1 MDVVGPPSTNPDEG
15 LILQAARNGDV
26 DTVRAKLEGNGAL
39 MWARQPGDGGTLL
52 HVAISRNDIELA
64 TLLLEKGANPE
75 VADRAGRKPLAIAA
89 SDSSLLTA
97 GKLLVKYG
105 ANVNAFDPRTR
116 QSVLHLCAA
125 SGSVEL
131 AQILLVNGAQVDSLD
146 ALGETPLFPAV
157 RGRGHDMVRLLLQH
171 GANINIRSA
180 EGVTPGSLAS
190 GEDATA
196 ADILRLLKSSHIIR
210 GPRVLTREDLRKGKR
225 RATTQTLVAKS
236 PAPLDDKKKMIVCHA
251 FKASIIDFHIEET
264 EQRIEK
270 TVSVYDVLY
279 GRGGED
285 IMREARR
292 GQIEGKPTFRWYHL
306 PANNV
311 SGNVTSVYVY
321 VMLTLTLD
329 GMGRG
334 PREKTFRRAKP
345 PDRPVHGLSDRRSR
359 HEAILQ

>member
-26 DTVRAKLEGNGAL
+26 DTVRAKLEANGAL

-89 SDSSLLTA
+89 SDSSLLRA
-97 GKLLVKYG
+97 GKLLVEYG
-105 ANVNAFDPRTR
+105 ANVNAFDPQTR

-125 SGSVEL
+125 SGPLEL

-146 ALGETPLFPAV
+146 ASGETSLFQAV
-157 RGRGHDMVRLLLQH
+157 RGRRHDMVRLLLQH

-180 EGVTPGSLAS
+180 EGMTPGTLAA
-190 GEDATA
+190 GEGATA
-196 ADILRLLKSSHIIR
+196 ADILRLLKASHVIR
-210 GPRVLTREDLRKGKR
+210 GPRVLAREDLRKGKR
-225 RATTQTLVAKS
+225 RERTQTLVAKS

-251 FKASIIDFHIEET
+251 FKASIIDFHVDET

-270 TVSVYDVLY
+270 TVSVYDLLY

-285 IMREARR
+285 IMREASR

-311 SGNVTSVYVY
+311 SGNATSVCVNAL
-321 VMLTLTLD
+321 LTWTLD
-329 GMGRG
+329 GMGRS
-334 PREKTFRRAKP
+334 PREKTFR
-345 PDRPVHGLSDRRSR
+345 
-359 HEAILQ
+359 